1 MWGCRWLRV
10 IGYDGNVDKIT
21 KISRNN
27 EGNIEFTSIKNALRK
42 RKLTKPLQVFRGCG
56 RSAKRNYNGGKFKY
70 RENKYRYKGE
80 VYVVWEP
87 ESNSLE
93 R

>member
-1 MWGCRWLRV
+1 MLPVVMLLLAFW
-10 IGYDGNVDKIT
+10 
-21 KISRNN
+21 
-27 EGNIEFTSIKNALRK
+27 E
-42 RKLTKPLQVFRGCG
+42 CG
-56 RSAKRNYNGGKFKY
+56 RSAKRNYDGGKFKY

-87 ESNSLE
+87 ESNSSE